1 MGRRTSARDLDGDR
15 PSAAL
20 APAGR
25 AASLMAAGTALSRAT
40 GLVRTAALA
49 AALGVTGL
57 ADAYNTANTIPNM
70 LFMLVTGGTLS
81 AVVLPMLARDDDPDR
96 RREWAAVLGGAIVAL
111 TAAAS
116 VLLAVAAP
124 LLARGFAVSRG
135 GAEQE
140 AFVAATAAWIALFA
154 PQVVLYGLSV
164 HAVAVLQAHGRLALA
179 GFAPV
184 ATNLLTVVAVIG
196 YLAAGG
202 PQPPSL
208 AGLGTEPLV
217 VLGVGTTLGVGA
229 MALLQWLGARRAMPG
244 LGLRWAPRH
253 PAVVE
258 LWQLGRWTLGYVVVN
273 QLGLVVVMVLANA
286 VEGGVAAYQWAFTIM
301 QLPYAV
307 VAVSLLSATYPRLAQ
322 AAADPVVYAQH
333 MSTGLRLTAAL
344 LVPAGVGL
352 AVLADPIA
360 GLLLGYGAAAGAG
373 AAFVAGALRWF
384 ALALVP
390 FTLFQLL
397 TRAFYARSDTRGPML
412 ANVAVNLVNVAGAL
426 LAVAL
431 LDRPQAR
438 IAGLVVAYA
447 LSYVTG
453 VAALALALVRRM
465 PSAFAGVGRAMG
477 TALLASAAMAA
488 ILAGAAAAWPP
499 SSATPAPMTAI
510 RTVVLAGLGLLA
522 YLGAGLL
529 LRSPELSLL
538 RSRSR
543 GAEPGPD
550 LRSGGGRRTP
560 PAG

>member
-1 MGRRTSARDLDGDR
+1 
-15 PSAAL
+15 
-20 APAGR
+20 
-25 AASLMAAGTALSRAT
+25 MAVGTACSRAT

-96 RREWAAVLGGAIVAL
+96 RRERAAVLGGAIAAL

-116 VLLAVAAP
+116 ALLALAAP
-124 LLARGFAVSRG
+124 LLARGFAFSRG
-135 GAEQE
+135 GSEQE
-140 AFVAATAAWIALFA
+140 AFVGVTAAWIALFA
-154 PQVVLYGLSV
+154 PQVLCYGLSV

-184 ATNLLTVVAVIG
+184 ATNLLTVLAVAG
-196 YLAAGG
+196 YLWAGG

-208 AGLGTEPLV
+208 AGLGGGPLL
-217 VLGVGTTLGVGA
+217 VLGVGTTLGVAA
-229 MALLQWLGARRAMPG
+229 MALAQWLGARRTMSG

-253 PAVVE
+253 PAVTE
-258 LWQLGRWTLGYVVVN
+258 LWRLGRWTLGYVVVN
-273 QLGLVVVMVLANA
+273 QLGLVVVLVLANA

-322 AAADPVVYAQH
+322 TAEDPVAFARQL
-333 MSTGLRLTAAL
+333 STGLRLTATL

-360 GLLLGYGAAAGAG
+360 ALLLGYGAAAGAG
-373 AAFVAGALRWF
+373 VAFVAGALRWF

-397 TRAFYARSDTRGPML
+397 TRAFYARSDTRSPML
-412 ANVAVNLVNVAGAL
+412 ANIAVNLVNVVGGL
-426 LAVAL
+426 LAVGL
-431 LDRPQAR
+431 VDRPQAK
-438 IAGLVVAYA
+438 IAGLVVAYG
-447 LSYVTG
+447 LSYVIG
-453 VAALALALVRRM
+453 VAALALVLGRRV

-488 ILAGAAAAWPP
+488 ILAGAAAAWAPRP
-499 SSATPAPMTAI
+499 AMPASAL
-510 RTVVLAGLGLLA
+510 RTVALIGLGLLA
-522 YLGAGLL
+522 YLAAGLL
-529 LRSPELSLL
+529 LRDPELSLL
-538 RSRSR
+538 RSR
-543 GAEPGPD
+543 A
-550 LRSGGGRRTP
+550 RR
-560 PAG
+560 

>member
-1 MGRRTSARDLDGDR
+1 VNGGR
-15 PSAAL
+15 PAAPPPGGGQATAPL

-25 AASLMAAGTALSRAT
+25 AAALMAVGTACSRAT

-57 ADAYNTANTIPNM
+57 ADAYNTANTIPTM

-81 AVVLPMLARDDDPDR
+81 AVVVPMLVRDGDPDR
-96 RREWAAVLGGAIVAL
+96 RRERAAVLGGAIAAL

-124 LLARGFAVSRG
+124 LLARGFAVARG
-135 GAEQE
+135 GSDQE
-140 AFVAATAAWIALFA
+140 AFVAVTAAWIALFA
-154 PQVVLYGLSV
+154 PQVLLYGLSV

-184 ATNLLTVVAVIG
+184 ATNLVTVLAVAG
-196 YLAAGG
+196 YLWAGG
-202 PQPPSL
+202 PRPPSL
-208 AGLGTEPLV
+208 AGLERGPLL
-217 VLGVGTTLGVGA
+217 VLGVGTTLGAAA
-229 MALLQWLGARRAMPG
+229 MALLQWLGARRVMSG

-253 PAVVE
+253 PAVAE
-258 LWQLGRWTLGYVVVN
+258 LWRLGRWTLGYVVVN
-273 QLGLVVVMVLANA
+273 QLGLVVVLVLANA
-286 VEGGVAAYQWAFTIM
+286 VEGGVAAYQWAFAIM

-322 AAADPVVYAQH
+322 SAEDPVAFARRL
-333 MSTGLRLTAAL
+333 STGLRLMVAL

-360 GLLLGYGAAAGAG
+360 TLLLGYGAAAGAG

-390 FTLFQLL
+390 FALFQLL
-397 TRAFYARSDTRGPML
+397 TRAFYARSDTRSPML
-412 ANVAVNLVNVAGAL
+412 ANVAVNVVNVVGGL

-431 LDRPQAR
+431 ADRPQAR
-438 IAGLVVAYA
+438 IAGLVVAYG

-453 VAALALALVRRM
+453 VSVLGLVLARRA
-465 PSAFAGVGRAMG
+465 PSAFAGVGRSIG

-488 ILAGAAAAWPP
+488 ALAAAAAAWVPR
-499 SSATPAPMTAI
+499 PAMPAAAG
-510 RTVVLAGLGLLA
+510 RTLALVGLGLLI

-529 LRSPELSLL
+529 LGSPELSLL
-538 RSRSR
+538 RSRW
-543 GAEPGPD
+543 
-550 LRSGGGRRTP
+550 RR
-560 PAG
+560 

>member
-1 MGRRTSARDLDGDR
+1 MGRRASARAAGGDQATA
-15 PSAAL
+15 SL

-25 AASLMAAGTALSRAT
+25 AAALMAVGTACSRAT

-57 ADAYNTANTIPNM
+57 ADAYNTANTLPNM
-70 LFMLVTGGTLS
+70 LFMLVSGGTLS
-81 AVVLPMLARDDDPDR
+81 AVVLPMLARDDDLDR
-96 RREWAAVLGGAIVAL
+96 RRERAAVLGGAIAGL

-124 LLARGFAVSRG
+124 LLARGFAVARG
-135 GAEQE
+135 GSEQE
-140 AFVAATAAWIALFA
+140 AFVAVTAAWIALFA
-154 PQVVLYGLSV
+154 PQVLLYGLSV

-184 ATNLLTVVAVIG
+184 ATNLLTVLAVAG
-196 YLAAGG
+196 YLWAGG

-208 AGLGTEPLV
+208 AGLGSGPLL
-217 VLGVGTTLGVGA
+217 VLGAGTTLGVAA
-229 MALLQWLGARRAMPG
+229 MALLQWLGARRVMSG

-258 LWQLGRWTLGYVVVN
+258 LWRLGRWTLGYVVVN
-273 QLGLVVVMVLANA
+273 QLGLVVVLVLANA

-307 VAVSLLSATYPRLAQ
+307 VAVSLLSVTYPRLAQ
-322 AAADPVVYAQH
+322 AAADPVAFARQL
-333 MSTGLRLTAAL
+333 STGLRLTAAL

-360 GLLLGYGAAAGAG
+360 TLLLGYGAAAGAG
-373 AAFVAGALRWF
+373 AAFVAAALRWF

-397 TRAFYARSDTRGPML
+397 TRACYARSDTRSPML
-412 ANVAVNLVNVAGAL
+412 ANVAVNLVNVAGGL

-431 LDRPQAR
+431 VDRPQTR

-453 VAALALALVRRM
+453 VAGLALALARRV
-465 PSAFAGVGRAMG
+465 PSAFAGVGRALG
-477 TALLASAAMAA
+477 TAVLASAAMAA
-488 ILAGAAAAWPP
+488 VLAGAAAAWPP
-499 SSATPAPMTAI
+499 PAPMPAAAV
-510 RTVVLAGLGLLA
+510 RAVALVGLGLLA
-522 YLGAGLL
+522 YLGVGLL
-529 LRSPELSLL
+529 LRSPELSLV
-538 RSRSR
+538 RSR
-543 GAEPGPD
+543 A
-550 LRSGGGRRTP
+550 RR
-560 PAG
+560 

>member
-1 MGRRTSARDLDGDR
+1 M
-15 PSAAL
+15 

-25 AASLMAAGTALSRAT
+25 AASLMAVGTAFSRAT

-96 RREWAAVLGGAIVAL
+96 RRERAAVLGGAIVAL
-111 TAAAS
+111 TAGAS

-124 LLARGFAVSRG
+124 LLARGFAISRSG
-135 GAEQE
+135 PEPE
-140 AFVAATAAWIALFA
+140 AFVAVAAAWIALFA

-164 HAVAVLQAHGRLALA
+164 HAVAVLQAHGRLGLA

-184 ATNLLTVVAVIG
+184 ATNLLTILAVAG
-196 YLAAGG
+196 YLWAGG

-208 AGLGTEPLV
+208 AGLGTGPLV

-229 MALLQWLGARRAMPG
+229 MALLQWLGARRTMPG
-244 LGLRWAPRH
+244 LRLRWAPRH
-253 PAVVE
+253 PAVAE

-273 QLGLVVVMVLANA
+273 QLGLVVVLVLANA
-286 VEGGVAAYQWAFTIM
+286 VEGGVAAYQWAFIIM

-322 AAADPVVYAQH
+322 SAEDPAAYARH

-344 LVPAGVGL
+344 LIPAAVGL

-360 GLLLGYGAAAGAG
+360 TLLLGYGAAAGAG
-373 AAFVAGALRWF
+373 AAFVSGTLRWF

-397 TRAFYARSDTRGPML
+397 TRAFYARSDTRSPML
-412 ANVAVNLVNVAGAL
+412 ANVAVNLVNVIGGL
-426 LAVAL
+426 LAIAL
-431 LDRPQAR
+431 VDRPQAR
-438 IAGLVVAYA
+438 IAGLVAAYA

-453 VAALALALVRRM
+453 VAALALALVRRI
-465 PSAFAGVGRAMG
+465 PSAFTGVGRAAG
-477 TALLASAAMAA
+477 TAVLASAAMAA
-488 ILAGAAAAWPP
+488 VLASVGAAWPL
-499 SSATPAPMTAI
+499 SSAMSAPTAAT
-510 RTVVLAGLGLLA
+510 RTAALVGLGLVA

-529 LRSPELSLL
+529 LRSPELSLV
-538 RSRSR
+538 RSRAAR
-543 GAEPGPD
+543 
-550 LRSGGGRRTP
+550 
-560 PAG
+560 